1 MKSTHDP
8 VISKWRQR
16 MIPWSQNEDNLWSRD
31 LNIIKKNDLVIWEFI
46 IFVILWSQNGAN
58 LWSRDLR
65 INKWNA
71 GFFFL
76 RENHFGRE
84 SQFWPYFW
92 CFSRAKIVYHAHL
105 FHFFSDFLRPSNFLF
120 QRWKFKFFTL
130 YKNYVWYKISF
141 LKKFHGQKLVFRGTF
156 RGLWS
161 CDLRY
166 EKKMILWSEIRKK
179 NDLVIWETEK
189 KVILWS
195 EMQEKK
201 WSCDLRYGKL
211 CDLVIW
217 NLNNNVILWSGI
229 RK

>member
-1 MKSTHDP
+1 MQ
-8 VISKWRQR
+8 V
-16 MIPWSQNEDNLWSRD
+16 
-31 LNIIKKNDLVIWEFI
+31 
-46 IFVILWSQNGAN
+46 
-58 LWSRDLR
+58 
-65 INKWNA
+65 
-71 GFFFL
+71 FFL

-92 CFSRAKIVYHAHL
+92 GFSRAKIVYHAHL

-156 RGLWS
+156 RGLRS

-166 EKKMILWSEIRKK
+166 EKKMILWSEIRKKMILWSEIRKK

-229 RK
+229 IK